1 MTKLRKDDI
10 EQVDNLKELRSRIDG
25 IDEQVLNL
33 LNERAKIA
41 IDIAKVKKEHN
52 LDFYNPKREKE
63 VIETLQKMN
72 KGPFPNCALK
82 VIFKEIFCA
91 SLSLEQPRTV
101 AYLGPQATYTHQAAL
116 RYFSSSCKFLPT
128 KSIREVF
135 EKVDSDVA
143 SFGVVPIEN
152 SNEGAVNYTLDMF
165 VDFNLKVYAE
175 ILLSICHNLLSKAR
189 DKSEIKKIYSHPQAL
204 AQCRDWLERNML
216 GVPIYDSASTAQAAS
231 MAAEAEDAAAIG
243 SELAGKMYDLNFVER
258 NIENIKDNVTRF
270 LIISKESQGKSGHD
284 KTLIM
289 FTVKDEPG
297 ALYEILTPFKK
308 QKINMTK
315 IESRPTKKKAW
326 DYVFFSDVE
335 GHVDDKKVKK
345 ALDAVKKRSLL
356 FIFLGSYP
364 QVDQIEK

>member
-356 FIFLGSYP
+356 FKILGSYP